1 MENIRQNLRVQ
12 KIIAVVSILLF
23 SIKIIAWYLTNSI
36 AILTD
41 ALESIVNVL
50 AGLLGVYSLIVSARP
65 KDEDHLYGHGKVEF
79 ISSGVEGTLIIIA
92 GAFIIY
98 KSIINFN
105 GESSVQKLDYG
116 LILLGFT
123 AIANWFAGT
132 VCVKTGKKN
141 NSLVLIASG
150 KHLQSDTY
158 TTIGILVGL
167 LLMLIFNFQWIDGV
181 VAIIFACII
190 IYTGFK
196 IIRTSVA
203 GIMDETDIL
212 LLSKI
217 VQTLNSNRRDN
228 WMDIH
233 NLRII
238 KYGSTLHLDC
248 HLTVPWYF
256 NVNEAHFEVEALTTL
271 MRENYGESV
280 EMFIHTDGCLNSSCA
295 ICLKKGCPV
304 RQQPLERK
312 IEWTIKNISNNHKH
326 NVSTK

>member
-1 MENIRQNLRVQ
+1 MDNASQNLRIQ
-12 KIIAVVSILLF
+12 KIIAIVSILLF
-23 SIKIIAWYLTNSI
+23 ALKILAWFLTNSV

-50 AGLLGVYSLIVSARP
+50 AGIMGIYSLIVSAKPR
-65 KDEDHLYGHGKVEF
+65 DEDHLYGHGKVEF

-98 KSIINFN
+98 KSIMNFN
-105 GESSVQKLDYG
+105 GESNVQKLDYG

-123 AIANWFAGT
+123 AIVNWVAGT

-158 TTIGILVGL
+158 TTVGILVGL
-167 LLMLIFNFQWIDGV
+167 ILMLIFNYQWIDGV
-181 VAIIFACII
+181 VAIIFASII
-190 IYTGFK
+190 IYTGIK
-196 IIRTSVA
+196 IIRSSVA

-212 LLSKI
+212 LLGKI
-217 VQTLNSNRRDN
+217 VKTLNSNRRDN

-238 KYGSTLHLDC
+238 KYGATLHLDC

-256 NVNEAHFEVEALTTL
+256 NVNEAHAEVEALTTL

-280 EMFIHTDGCLNSSCA
+280 EMFIHSDGCLNSSCS
-295 ICLKKGCPV
+295 ICLKKDCPV
-304 RQQPLERK
+304 RQHPFEKK
-312 IEWTIKNISNNHKH
+312 INWTIKNISNNQKH
-326 NVSTK
+326 NVDTK